1 MTAAAAPEITAE
13 EVRAVVLVRAF
24 LTARPYT
31 CSAGP
36 AMDATRG
43 LIIVA
48 RDIAG
53 VLAQGFSAQWLG
65 DSAMKFLADH
75 AEELKPGR
83 CVDLE
88 LHHIKATPAG
98 DLRARVKS
106 CQMAPP
112 APSWIAHEEKLRQ
125 STPEAQAT

>member
-1 MTAAAAPEITAE
+1 MPGTAAPETDAE
-13 EVRAVVLVRAF
+13 EVRAVVSVRAF
-24 LTARPYT
+24 LTSRPYT
-31 CSAGP
+31 CSAGS
-36 AMDATRG
+36 ALDAKRG

-53 VLAQGFSAQWLG
+53 VLADGFSAQWLG
-65 DSAMKFLADH
+65 DAALKFLADH
-75 AEELKPGR
+75 ADELKPGR

-88 LHHIKATPAG
+88 LHHIKATPTG
-98 DLRARVKS
+98 DLRARIKS

-112 APSWIAHEEKLRQ
+112 APSWIVHEEKLRQ